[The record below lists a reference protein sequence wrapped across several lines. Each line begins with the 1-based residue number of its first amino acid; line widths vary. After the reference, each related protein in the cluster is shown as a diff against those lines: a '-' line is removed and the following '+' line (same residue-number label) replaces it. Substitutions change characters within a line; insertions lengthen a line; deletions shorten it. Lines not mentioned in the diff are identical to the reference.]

1 MTEHTGQETI
11 EGEDGHL
18 VKKVEETT
26 TVQEAPGTTL
36 SETATAKTT
45 DPVESVEADTRPST
59 PLERGMRRM
68 LAAFAYR
75 DFRVQWIG
83 ACSSA
88 IGTWMQIVAQNWLV
102 LSLTNSPFYLGLD
115 AFLQQLPII
124 LFTLVGGV
132 FADRYDRRKTLLA
145 SQYVQMFTSGALA
158 VLMYLHVVQVWH
170 IMALS
175 FMTGVAQSFG
185 GPAYQSLLPSLVDKK
200 DLPNAVALN
209 SIQFNLARVLG
220 PLLFAVTL
228 ATFLKWG
235 YNEPQAM
242 NAAFFLNALSFFVV
256 IGTLMSLHVKHVPT
270 THTRRMR
277 DELQGGLHYV
287 RHHNSLVALIVLA
300 AATTFLGFAI
310 LTFLPVFAQRVF
322 HGSASTYSRLM
333 AFSGAGSIV
342 GALVVAWLGKFRR
355 MGLTALLMQ
364 AIYGVLILAFAM
376 SRVMWLSQILLF
388 FTGAALMMVF
398 STVTSLVQLIAPNE
412 MRGRVMSIYMVAF
425 RGGMPLGSLAG
436 GYLAT
441 IIGAPRVIAINGA
454 LLVLVAA
461 YFLLVRSHGVR
472 EA

>member
-1 MTEHTGQETI
+1 
-11 EGEDGHL
+11 
-18 VKKVEETT
+18 
-26 TVQEAPGTTL
+26 
-36 SETATAKTT
+36 
-45 DPVESVEADTRPST
+45 
-59 PLERGMRRM
+59 M
-68 LAAFAYR
+68 LAAFTYR

-124 LFTLVGGV
+124 LLTLIGGV

-145 SQYVQMFTSGALA
+145 SQYIQMSTSGTLT
-158 VLMYLHVVQVWH
+158 VLMYFHVVQVWH
-170 IMALS
+170 ILALS
-175 FMTGVAQSFG
+175 FVTGIAQSFG

-220 PLLFAVTL
+220 PLLFAATL
-228 ATFLKWG
+228 AAFIKGG
-235 YNEPQAM
+235 YSEPQAM
-242 NAAFFLNALSFFVV
+242 NAAFFLNALSFLIV
-256 IGTLMSLHVKHVPT
+256 IGTLMSLHVKHIPT
-270 THTRRMR
+270 THTQRMR
-277 DELQGGLHYV
+277 DELQGGLSYV
-287 RHHNSLVALIVLA
+287 RHHGSLVALIVLA

-310 LTFLPVFAQRVF
+310 LTFLPLFAQRVF
-322 HGSASTYSRLM
+322 HAGAGTYSHLM

-342 GALVVAWLGKFRR
+342 GALIVAWLGKFKR

-364 AIYGVLILAFAM
+364 AVYGILILAFAM
-376 SRVMWLSQILLF
+376 SHVLWLSSILLF

-425 RGGMPLGSLAG
+425 RGGMPIGSLAS

-441 IIGAPRVIAINGA
+441 LIGAPTVIGINGV
-454 LLVLVAA
+454 LLVIVAA